1 MEWIFVV
8 ALTTII
14 ITIKWIIDGTQGKA
28 IIGMAYINKCNSI
41 IIHVHVIYTCMH
53 HYFMLEYLWYLIF
66 CQSLLRLR
74 GVWGHAHKPTRV
86 S

>member
-41 IIHVHVIYTCMH
+41 IYM
-53 HYFMLEYLWYLIF
+53 YMLFILACITIS
-66 CQSLLRLR
+66 C
-74 GVWGHAHKPTRV
+74 
-86 S
+86 